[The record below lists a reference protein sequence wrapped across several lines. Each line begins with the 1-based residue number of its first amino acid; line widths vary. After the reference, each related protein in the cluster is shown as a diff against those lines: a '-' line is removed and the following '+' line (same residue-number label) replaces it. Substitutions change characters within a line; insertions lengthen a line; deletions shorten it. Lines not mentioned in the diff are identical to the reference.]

1 VARRSGFS
9 ANTLSV
15 LASLEADTTFWRH
28 AYLIA
33 KETGLR
39 RVGRRRVAEEGV

>member
-1 VARRSGFS
+1 MPWLVVPGSPPTR
-9 ANTLSV
+9 
-15 LASLEADTTFWRH
+15 ASLEADTTFWRH